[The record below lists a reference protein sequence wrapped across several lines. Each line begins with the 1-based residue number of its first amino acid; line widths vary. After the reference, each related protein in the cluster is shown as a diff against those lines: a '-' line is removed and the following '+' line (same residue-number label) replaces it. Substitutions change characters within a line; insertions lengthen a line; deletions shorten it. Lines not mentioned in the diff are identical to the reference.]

1 MPRGAV
7 KKMLGLELKQRH
19 AAFTIVEMVVAM
31 AMVVVMLGISAFVF
45 RFSVQTYR
53 TATAMAEIMQKYQA
67 ITNRLE
73 TDLSGIR
80 KDAEFAVVW
89 APSRERNPDGS
100 VVDENQDG
108 IPDRYLSFD
117 RLYFFA
123 VGDFQSYYGQPAES
137 DPIVHSHLARICY
150 SFGRDQSNRKAPDQ
164 LDPRERLFCRTQHL
178 LTAADL
184 PAFPDF
190 TSGWNETVLETYNFS
205 LEYQTMPLENWL
217 NLDFSTYKREILAKI
232 LDLRVSESTTQ
243 SGGPKIDFSTPEKT
257 TDTIHMMLCK
267 GVGQFHVQIWEK
279 GYQRWWP
286 EIDPNYDGDYSDAD
300 TQRWDGTKNGYA
312 LANNRIDEENLQG
325 YYLIRNSSDF
335 ETQIG
340 SALKFTF
347 TLYDSK
353 GIFPDGK
360 TFTYIVYLNP

>member
-7 KKMLGLELKQRH
+7 KKMSGLELKQRQ

-123 VGDFQSYYGQPAES
+123 VGDFQSYDGQPAES

-190 TSGWNETVLETYNFS
+190 TSGWNETVFETYNFS

-232 LDLRVSESTTQ
+232 LDLRVSESTAQ

-257 TDTIHMMLCK
+257 ADTIHMLLCK

-312 LANNRIDEENLQG
+312 LSNNRIDEENLQG